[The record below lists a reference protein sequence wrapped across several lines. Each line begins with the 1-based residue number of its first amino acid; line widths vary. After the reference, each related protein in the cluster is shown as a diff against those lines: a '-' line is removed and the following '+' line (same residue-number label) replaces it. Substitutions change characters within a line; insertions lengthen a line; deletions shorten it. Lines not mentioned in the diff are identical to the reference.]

1 MIRKYGELEGLEPY
15 EEPVKEGFVR
25 IYEFLHGW
33 EDITEEQYNK
43 NINHPFN
50 VILRE
55 EIQKEI
61 NKEII
66 EMINNNARIKK

>member
-1 MIRKYGELEGLEPY
+1 MIRKYGELEGLEPD

-33 EDITEEQYNK
+33 DDIPETEYEEM
-43 NINHPFN
+43 INDPFAI
-50 VILRE
+50 ILRE

-61 NKEII
+61 NAEII
-66 EMINNNARIKK
+66 REINKAAKG

>member
-1 MIRKYGELEGLEPY
+1 MIRKYGDLEGLEPG

-33 EDITEEQYNK
+33 DDITVEEYERD
-43 NINHPFN
+43 INDPFA
-50 VILRE
+50 VVLRE

-61 NKEII
+61 NREII
-66 EMINNNARIKK
+66 ELINKNAVKE